1 MRFWKKVI
9 RENEYGA
16 LMQLCLCMVII
27 VIVLWGMNYMGLLV
41 WISSIVSVMLIG
53 AGSILLIWHLGRM
66 NLTADQ
72 VMIVFTGYLIRV
84 AVMLIDIFAS
94 DYITIMHS
102 GSDALGFWKAS
113 GELYTTGTTEID
125 SSYAQLLSDFYH
137 VIGQNRVLAQYINI
151 LFFAGTVFVVLYTC
165 RKFCVE
171 KKYVTWVLLFLCF
184 LPNYIVISSILL
196 RESSMVFFD
205 AFSFYLF
212 LCWMENNRTEYMLA
226 AFLAATPAI
235 ILHSGAMGMWVGFF
249 LVGLFWN
256 AGKQK
261 KGITWITV
269 CLIVLVMAGITVI
282 ELIPELRDL
291 LMVYFPS
298 ELTIESITG
307 RYFVPGG
314 SDYLMDLEVHT
325 WGGVAIW
332 TVIRMIYFVLAPMP
346 MDWRGLGDAAA
357 FFIDSLPVLVML
369 CGIMKEIHNNRNKPW
384 IFSGLAACLAVCA
397 IFAWGTSNAGTAMRH
412 RAIIVG
418 VYAMTYCVSKGKKY
432 EKNI

>member
-53 AGSILLIWHLGRM
+53 AGSILLIWHLCRM

-72 VMIVFTGYLIRV
+72 VMIVFTGYLIRI

-113 GELYTTGTTEID
+113 GELYTIGTTQIN
-125 SSYAQLLSDFYH
+125 SNYAQLLNWFYH
-137 VIGQNRVLAQYINI
+137 VIGQNRLLAQYINI
-151 LFFAGTVFVVLYTC
+151 LFFVGTVLVILYTC
-165 RKFCVE
+165 KKFQVRQ
-171 KKYVTWVLLFLCF
+171 KYITWVLLFICF
-184 LPNYIVISSILL
+184 LPNYICISSVLL
-196 RESSMVFFD
+196 RESAMIFFD

-212 LCWMENNRTEYMLA
+212 LCWMENNRIAYMFA
-226 AFLAATPAI
+226 AFLMATPAI
-235 ILHSGAMGMWVGFF
+235 VLHSGAMGMWVGFLF
-249 LVGLFWN
+249 AGLFWN
-256 AGKQK
+256 AKKQK
-261 KGITWITV
+261 KGVTWITI
-269 CLIVLVMAGITVI
+269 CLLIAVIVGITVI
-282 ELIPELRDL
+282 ELVPMLRDL

-314 SDYLMDLEVHT
+314 SDYLMNLEVYT
-325 WGGVAIW
+325 WGGVVFW
-332 TVIRMIYFVLAPMP
+332 TIIRMIYFALSPMP
-346 MDWRGLGDAAA
+346 MDWRGIGDAAA
-357 FFIDSLPVLVML
+357 FCIDSVPTLILWGGILKEYRHGEYKFKVLT
-369 CGIMKEIHNNRNKPW
+369 
-384 IFSGLAACLAVCA
+384 GLVACLAVCA

-412 RAIIVG
+412 RSIIVG
-418 VYAMTYCVSKGKKY
+418 VYAMTYCISKGKKH
-432 EKNI
+432 EEHL

>member
-53 AGSILLIWHLGRM
+53 AGSVLLIWHLGRM

-125 SSYAQLLSDFYH
+125 SSYAQLLSGFYH

-171 KKYVTWVLLFLCF
+171 KKYVTGVLLFLCF

-196 RESSMVFFD
+196 RESSMIFFD
-205 AFSFYLF
+205 VFSFYLF
-212 LCWMENNRTEYMLA
+212 LCWMENSRTEYMLA

-235 ILHSGAMGMWVGFF
+235 ILHSGAMGMWAGFLF
-249 LVGLFWN
+249 AGLFWN
-256 AGKQK
+256 AKKQK
-261 KGITWITV
+261 KGVTWITI
-269 CLIVLVMAGITVI
+269 CLLIAVIVGVTVI
-282 ELIPELRDL
+282 ELVPSLRDL

-314 SDYLMDLEVHT
+314 SDYLMNLEVHT
-325 WGGVAIW
+325 WGGVAFW
-332 TVIRMIYFVLAPMP
+332 TIIRMIYFALSPMP
-346 MDWRGLGDAAA
+346 MDWRGIGDAAA
-357 FFIDSLPVLVML
+357 FCIDSVPTMILLGGILKEYRHSEQKFKVLT
-369 CGIMKEIHNNRNKPW
+369 
-384 IFSGLAACLAVCA
+384 GLVACLAVCA

-412 RAIIVG
+412 RSIIVG
-418 VYAMTYCVSKGKKY
+418 VYAMTYCISKGKKH
-432 EKNI
+432 EEHL

>member
-27 VIVLWGMNYMGLLV
+27 VIVLWSMNYVGILAWISNIISVILIG
-41 WISSIVSVMLIG
+41 ISSILI
-53 AGSILLIWHLGRM
+53 IWHLGRM

-72 VMIVFTGYLIRV
+72 VMIAFTGYLIRI
-84 AVMLIDIFAS
+84 AVMLVDIYAS
-94 DYITIMHS
+94 EYVTIMHS

-125 SSYAQLLSDFYH
+125 SSYAQLLSGFYH
-137 VIGQNRVLAQYINI
+137 VMGQNRLLAQYVNI
-151 LFFAGTVFVVLYTC
+151 LFFVGTVFVVLYTC
-165 RKFCVE
+165 RKFCVQE
-171 KKYVTWVLLFLCF
+171 KYVTWVLLFLCF

-196 RESSMVFFD
+196 RESAMVFFD
-205 AFSFYLF
+205 TFSFYLF
-212 LCWMENNRTEYMLA
+212 LCWMENNRIAYMLA
-226 AFLAATPAI
+226 AFVAAMPAI
-235 ILHSGAMGMWVGFF
+235 ILHSGAMGMWAGFL

-256 AGKQK
+256 AKKQK
-261 KGITWITV
+261 KGITWITI
-269 CLIVLVMAGITVI
+269 CLLVLVMTGIAVI
-282 ELIPELRDL
+282 ELIPDLRDL

-332 TVIRMIYFVLAPMP
+332 TVIRMIYFVLSPMP
-346 MDWRGLGDAAA
+346 MDWRGFGDAAA
-357 FFIDSLPVLVML
+357 FCMDSLPVFVMF
-369 CGIMKEIHNNRNKPW
+369 CGIMKEIHDNKNKPR

-412 RAIIVG
+412 RVIIVG
-418 VYAMTYCVSKGKKY
+418 VYAMTYCVSKGKQY